1 MTRNSDDSERSGE
14 DMGGKR
20 LILTVLSLLVWLIP
34 ASADKNDRGITS
46 LTDGRTPYALKGS
59 WTIGGTAYG
68 SSYSINNY
76 QMAVVNGVG
85 GDGYGISAKIG
96 AAYAVLDDFSVGV
109 RMLYDRN
116 RMSIASASVAVSDIS
131 LNVND
136 FYSIQQNIG
145 GEFFCRKYLPLGHSG
160 RFSVFIEAAFQVTGG
175 QGKIQRKQDA
185 GTLGTYETTT
195 KIALNANP
203 GLAMYVTP
211 HFVMD
216 CGVGLVG
223 LGYSWTNQV
232 HNQVASGTRNGFSA
246 SYILNILAIS
256 LGVHYS
262 F

>member
-1 MTRNSDDSERSGE
+1 MNS
-14 DMGGKR
+14 MGRKR
-20 LILTVLSLLVWLIP
+20 FILTAFLLLVWLTP

-46 LTDGRTPYALKGS
+46 LTDGRTPYALKGN

-68 SSYSINNY
+68 SSYSVNNY
-76 QMAVVNGVG
+76 QMAILNGIG

-109 RMLYDRN
+109 RVLYDRN
-116 RMSIASASVAVSDIS
+116 KMNLASASVAISDIS
-131 LNVND
+131 MDVND
-136 FYSIQQNIG
+136 FYSIQQNVG

-160 RFSVFIEAAFQVTGG
+160 RFSIFIEAAFQMTGG
-175 QGKIQRKQDA
+175 QGKIQQKQGQ

-203 GLAMYVTP
+203 GLAMYATP
-211 HFVMD
+211 HLVLD
-216 CGVGLVG
+216 CGVGIVG

-232 HNQVASGTRNGFSA
+232 HNQVATGTRNGFSA
-246 SYILNILAIS
+246 SYILNLLAIS

>member
-1 MTRNSDDSERSGE
+1 MIEECLMNAMD
-14 DMGGKR
+14 GKKW
-20 LILTVLSLLVWLIP
+20 ILTALSLLVWLIP

-46 LTDGRTPYALKGS
+46 LTDGRAPYVLKGN

-68 SSYSINNY
+68 SSYGINNY
-76 QMAVVNGVG
+76 KLAIVSGVG

-96 AAYAVLDDFSVGV
+96 GAYAVLDNFSVGA
-109 RMLYDRN
+109 RLLYDRN
-116 RMSIASASVAVSDIS
+116 KMNLASAGVAVSDIS
-131 LNVND
+131 LNVDD

-160 RFSVFIEAAFQVTGG
+160 RFSIFIEAAFQVTGG
-175 QGKIQRKQDA
+175 QGKIQQKQTQ

-203 GLAMYVTP
+203 GLAMYLTP

-216 CGVGLVG
+216 CGVGIVG

-246 SYILNILAIS
+246 SYMLNILAIS